1 MNSIDI
7 ANETLVSENL
17 TYVYVIKYLMVR
29 SDYNN
34 LILLVEHR
42 LVAGYFNSVF
52 FFYFVSVYQW
62 VVEGR
67 LVAGSHQVDVE
78 VSHLGVADVVA
89 VGFEREAQNQHVG
102 LGSHELSVLAGT
114 LDFTRHPNRH
124 LLVHL
129 ACRREE

>member
-42 LVAGYFNSVF
+42 LVAG
-52 FFYFVSVYQW
+52 
-62 VVEGR
+62 
-67 LVAGSHQVDVE
+67 
-78 VSHLGVADVVA
+78 
-89 VGFEREAQNQHVG
+89 
-102 LGSHELSVLAGT
+102 
-114 LDFTRHPNRH
+114 
-124 LLVHL
+124 
-129 ACRREE
+129 